1 MCLAACGK
9 AGTSMMPSSPPSCA
23 AKRKPPPRPRDPT
36 SSWSAPPAPAS
47 SATSAS
53 PNRRIPP
60 MRDLSFDRSALAAHY
75 DAGGDPV
82 AVALE
87 ALRRAQD
94 QARLNGWILLRDEAD
109 LAAEAEALKARDRAH
124 LPLYGVPFA

>member
-1 MCLAACGK
+1 
-9 AGTSMMPSSPPSCA
+9 
-23 AKRKPPPRPRDPT
+23 
-36 SSWSAPPAPAS
+36 S
-47 SATSAS
+47 SATSAV

-60 MRDLSFDRSALAAHY
+60 MRDLSFDLSALTAHY

-87 ALRRAQD
+87 ALHRAQA

-124 LPLYGVPFA
+124 LPLYGVPFAVKDNIDAGGLPTTAACPEFAYVPAED